1 MPNENKKC
9 QSFGSGHNAHWK
21 HINESSHL
29 TRFWAKV
36 DLIGPRALRVITDKQ
51 DEVLFHHEAVELYMY
66 CLLAL
71 DGEIKYA
78 PESKLI
84 HVHVELEKHET
95 DAWLVFSLS
104 EGELTACS
112 SKGESRQLLES
123 DLPHDKYKMQNPNE

>member
-9 QSFGSGHNAHWK
+9 QAFGPGHNAHWK
-21 HINESSHL
+21 HINEGSHL

-66 CLLAL
+66 TLIAL
-71 DGEIKYA
+71 DGEIKYC
-78 PESKLI
+78 PESRLI
-84 HVHVELEKHET
+84 YVHVELEKHET

-104 EGELTACS
+104 QEELSACETQSDGRVMPS
-112 SKGESRQLLES
+112 SKLSG
-123 DLPHDKYKMQNPNE
+123 